1 MYSCT
6 GYIIFSM
13 CCCQTEKSERA
24 SEQVC
29 SLGAL
34 LLLLLEARKALRGLD
49 ALMHADADDVPC

>member
-1 MYSCT
+1 
-6 GYIIFSM
+6 M